1 MDEDGIVL
9 ARSAP
14 GRPEEGQ
21 IERLTGHESVV
32 TEVVTQET
40 DLIGEGR
47 WQEIIGNHRTW
58 EQSLGRWGPEAGG
71 RPPDERRRFD
81 RSQCGQR

>member
-1 MDEDGIVL
+1 MTSELSLGIQQMDEDGIVL

-47 WQEIIGNHRTW
+47 RQEIIGNYRA
-58 EQSLGRWGPEAGG
+58 LGSSPSEDEAGG
-71 RPPDERRRFD
+71 RP
-81 RSQCGQR
+81 